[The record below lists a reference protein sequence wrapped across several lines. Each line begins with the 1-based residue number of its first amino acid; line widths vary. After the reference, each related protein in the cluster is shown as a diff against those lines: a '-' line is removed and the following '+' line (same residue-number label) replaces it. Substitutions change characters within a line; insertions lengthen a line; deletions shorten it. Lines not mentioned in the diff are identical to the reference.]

1 MNDILS
7 SYESSNEVSESVY
20 SDKSNSKLTE
30 VSQDCE
36 IVEFQQNCDGSESH
50 NEESRLQN
58 TPSTLAVPL
67 LNVRKTPRQSDLTRK
82 RKVAVNDVHK
92 GKRPM
97 KERYS
102 KATVNVK
109 PDQRVK
115 EYPHEHF
122 TVSNG
127 KLFCEACRA
136 GTNVVEE
143 K

>member
-7 SYESSNEVSESVY
+7 SYESSDEDSESVY
-20 SDKSNSKLTE
+20 SDKSNSKLSE

-50 NEESRLQN
+50 NEESCLQN
-58 TPSTLAVPL
+58 TPSTSAVSL
-67 LNVRKTPRQSDLTRK
+67 LNVRKAPRQSDLTRK

-97 KERYS
+97 KGRYS

-109 PDQRVK
+109 PDQHVK

-122 TVSNG
+122 TV
-127 KLFCEACRA
+127 
-136 GTNVVEE
+136 
-143 K
+143 